1 MDAILDNFISATNN
15 TLLWG
20 KGNSNPFGYGNLYE
34 ISVSGLLVVLLT
46 GTGGERLCIL
56 DQRYEEISE
65 IDRAFEL
72 FFGSGSVNHISVFIV
87 EIMHGTPFM
96 CVTINNQAYDGCYY
110 IQEMWSGLVG
120 ADYGYFIPFE

>member
-46 GTGGERLCIL
+46 GTGGERLRIL

-65 IDRAFEL
+65 IDRAFEF

-96 CVTINNQAYDGCYY
+96 CVTINNQTYDGCYY